1 MVPRQ
6 GPDEGK
12 LPERLARERVPLS
25 TDLGRA
31 FLYARYNVDLSASGL
46 RALGFTAED
55 VDPAMAQKMD
65 KADPEHIDLL
75 LKIGTRAAAQVDAR
89 HFGSFV

>member
-1 MVPRQ
+1 M
-6 GPDEGK
+6 
-12 LPERLARERVPLS
+12 PLS

-31 FLYARYNVDLSASGL
+31 FLYARYNVDLSAGGL
-46 RALGFTAED
+46 ATLGFTARD

-75 LKIGTRAAAQVDAR
+75 LKIGTKAAAAQVDAR